1 MTYFPD
7 TRTDD
12 FYNERYLNDADK
24 EYIRG
29 FDFVMDDLIPC
40 VFANLDVLDLDVDGE
55 DFDLGRI
62 LENHPAI
69 AERFESEIRAY
80 LERERDVMI
89 TSMID
94 HMDDDEYEKIKES
107 VDKERYELGEEEEQ
121 ED

>member
-1 MTYFPD
+1 MTCFPD
-7 TRTDD
+7 ARTDD
-12 FYNERYLNDADK
+12 YYNEKYLNDADR

-29 FDFVMDDLIPC
+29 FAYVMDDLIPTM
-40 VFANLDVLDLDVDGE
+40 FANLEVLDLDVDGE

-69 AERFESEIRAY
+69 VERLESEIKEY

-94 HMDDDEYEKIKES
+94 HMDDDEYEKIKEK
-107 VDKERYELGEEEEQ
+107 VDRENYELGEEKQ
-121 ED
+121 EG